1 MGIFICIKKILM
13 IDLADFLQGAVLL
26 PAAQPDK
33 AVKPLE

>member
-1 MGIFICIKKILM
+1 MKTFKKIIM

-26 PAAQPDK
+26 LAAQPDK

>member
-1 MGIFICIKKILM
+1 M

-26 PAAQPDK
+26 LAAQPYK